1 MTHATTLNARV
12 FLTDWA
18 SYNNGTQFEFGHWV
32 DLRDFNDYE
41 ELQDYI
47 KDHFA
52 ECDEKSPIEGTT
64 REEYLFSDIECDEV
78 LTSYISESHISED
91 FYNVIEL
98 IDDASYE
105 PEVYAAFFSG
115 YGQPKDFS
123 ELEEYME
130 SCEEAY
136 QGSYKDDIDFAE
148 TLAEGIGAVDESA
161 NWPNNC
167 IDWERA
173 ARDLMYDYFESEG
186 HYFRSL

>member
-78 LTSYISESHISED
+78 LTSYISESHISKYV
-91 FYNVIEL
+91 YNVIEL
-98 IDDASYE
+98 IEDANYE

-123 ELEEYME
+123 ELEEYIE
-130 SCEEAY
+130 RADEAY
-136 QGSYKDDIDFAE
+136 NGSYSSDEDFAQDM
-148 TLAEGIGAVDESA
+148 AEQLGCMEESRS
-161 NWPNNC
+161 WPHSC
-167 IDWERA
+167 IDWEQA
-173 ARDLMYDYFESEG
+173 ARELMYDYFEADG
-186 HYFRSL
+186 YYFRSL